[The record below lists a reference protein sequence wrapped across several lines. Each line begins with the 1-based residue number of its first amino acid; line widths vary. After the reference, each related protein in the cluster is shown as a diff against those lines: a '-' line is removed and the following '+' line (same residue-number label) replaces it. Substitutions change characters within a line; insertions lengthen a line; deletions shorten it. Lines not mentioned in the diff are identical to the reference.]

1 MSKKTVRQLAEIV
14 KIPLDR
20 LLVQLKEA
28 GLPATK
34 PEDEISEDEK
44 AKLLAHLRQRHGNT
58 DAENSPNRVVL
69 KRRKVSELKQASVP
83 GTATKT
89 ISVEV
94 RKEKTYIKREQPV
107 VKTSVVK
114 TTPTVVEAVIEK
126 IVVVE
131 TPTVEISMPAVE
143 VSKIVEVET
152 APIVKIAAVA
162 ADKPHKE
169 HRPKKP
175 VIVDD
180 FELEEPE
187 VVLEAKFAVAIK
199 DDKKSKSDK
208 PAKPK
213 EIDEARKQQLEK
225 EQRLEDS
232 INRTAERVRAN
243 AAAKLNPPAQR
254 PRHAN
259 SGTPNNNNASRTN
272 NNGNNNGNTNTPR
285 PNNGNNT
292 PRTNN
297 NAPRPANNS
306 AVAPSANTVTPRP
319 ANTNAPARVNAPP
332 RGTNNAPPR
341 GNNNAGV
348 RGNNNAG
355 GGAGSSANSNRGNN
369 DSGRENNNRN
379 KKKGKGAKQPSR
391 NVIQNDS
398 KHQFEMPVA
407 QMVYEV
413 TVPEMI
419 SVADLANKM
428 NVKAALAI
436 KHLMKLGIMAT
447 INQTIDQDTA
457 AILVEDMGHTPIMQ
471 SDDDFER
478 EMLAEVTED
487 DTHPEL
493 PRAPIVTIMGH
504 VDHGKTSLLDYIR
517 KTRVAAGE
525 AGGITQHIG
534 AYQVKT
540 DHGSVTFL
548 DTPGHAAFTAMR
560 ARGADVTDVVII
572 VVAADDGVMPQTKEA
587 VEHARAAKVPIIVAL
602 NKMDKPGANPDKVM
616 QELSVLNVLAEEWG
630 GDVQFLKISAK
641 TGEGVDDL
649 IESLIVQTE
658 ILELKAPV
666 AGAASG
672 IVIESR
678 LDRGR
683 GAVATILVQRGT
695 LENGQMVLCGHEY
708 GRVRAMFNENGKA
721 IKTAGP
727 CEPVEILGLSGT
739 PNAGDEFLVVQNE
752 RVAKELAKHRE
763 DRKRLKRHAEQAT
776 SLEDV
781 FNRMKAGEQ
790 ASLNL
795 VLKTDVQGSLEALR
809 SSLLEL
815 SNDEVEVK
823 VVYGGVGGINEG
835 DVNLALASGAI
846 LMGFNV
852 RADATSRRMIEER
865 GVDLHYY
872 SIIYEAIDEVKKSIS
887 GMLAPEIKEQFMGLA
902 EVRSVFKSPKLG
914 AIAGCMVLDGT
925 VKRNLPI
932 RVLRD
937 NVVVYEGVLESLRH
951 YKDDVAEVK
960 MGMECGIG
968 VKNYNDVRA
977 GDQIEVFERIEV
989 RREL

>member
-14 KIPLDR
+14 KIPLER

-28 GLPATK
+28 GVNASK
-34 PEDEISEDEK
+34 AEDEISEEEK
-44 AKLLAHLRQRHGNT
+44 TKLLTHLRSRHGNT
-58 DAENSPNRVVL
+58 DTENSPNRVVL
-69 KRRKVSELKQASVP
+69 KRRKVSELKQSSVP
-83 GTATKT
+83 GSATKT

-107 VKTSVVK
+107 VEKVVEKPIEKPIEKVEVK
-114 TTPTVVEAVIEK
+114 TAPVLEK
-126 IVVVE
+126 STVVE
-131 TPTVEISMPAVE
+131 TPVVEKTAEVVAEVKVE
-143 VSKIVEVET
+143 NVSPVPET
-152 APIVKIAAVA
+152 KSVQPEKS
-162 ADKPHKE
+162 HK
-169 HRPKKP
+169 PKKSV
-175 VIVDD
+175 VIEDD
-180 FELEEPE
+180 FEEEPE

-199 DDKKSKSDK
+199 DDKKAKSDK
-208 PAKPK
+208 PAKTK
-213 EIDEARKQQLEK
+213 EADEARKQQLEK
-225 EQRLEDS
+225 ELRVEES
-232 INRTAERVRAN
+232 IRRTAEKVRAN
-243 AAAKLNPPAQR
+243 AAAKQNSSAQQQR
-254 PRHAN
+254 PRH
-259 SGTPNNNNASRTN
+259 NNATPT
-272 NNGNNNGNTNTPR
+272 GNNTPR
-285 PNNGNNT
+285 PNNSANQ
-292 PRTNN
+292 
-297 NAPRPANNS
+297 NAAARPA
-306 AVAPSANTVTPRP
+306 AN
-319 ANTNAPARVNAPP
+319 ANVPARVNAPP
-332 RGTNNAPPR
+332 RGANNALPR
-341 GNNNAGV
+341 GNNQGV

-355 GGAGSSANSNRGNN
+355 GGAGNSANSNRGNDGN
-369 DSGRENNNRN
+369 RENRNPKN
-379 KKKGKGAKQPSR
+379 KKKGAASKQAPR
-391 NVIQNDS
+391 FVANDS

-413 TVPEMI
+413 TIPEMI
-419 SVADLANKM
+419 SVSDLANKM
-428 NVKAALAI
+428 NVKAAIAI

-457 AILVEDMGHTPIMQ
+457 AILVEEMGHTPIMQ
-471 SDDDFER
+471 SDDDFEK

-487 DTHPEL
+487 EVHPEL

-587 VEHARAAKVPIIVAL
+587 IEHARAANVPIIVAM
-602 NKMDKPGANPDKVM
+602 NKMDKEGANPDKVM

-641 TGEGVDDL
+641 TGMGVDDL
-649 IESLIVQTE
+649 IEALIVQTE
-658 ILELKAPV
+658 ILELHAPV

-678 LDRGR
+678 LDKGR

-721 IKTAGP
+721 IKSAGP

-809 SSLLEL
+809 ASLLDL

-835 DVNLALASGAI
+835 DVNLAIASGAI

-902 EVRSVFKSPKLG
+902 EVRDVFKSPKFG
-914 AIAGCMVLDGT
+914 AIAGCMVLDGS

-937 NVVVYEGVLESLRH
+937 NVVVYEGALESLRRF
-951 YKDDVAEVK
+951 KDDVNEVK

>member
-14 KIPLDR
+14 KIPLER

-28 GLPATK
+28 GVNASK
-34 PEDEISEDEK
+34 AEDEISEEEK
-44 AKLLAHLRQRHGNT
+44 TKLLTHLRSRHGNAE
-58 DAENSPNRVVL
+58 AENSPNRVVL
-69 KRRKVSELKQASVP
+69 KRRKVSELKQSSVP
-83 GTATKT
+83 GSATKT

-94 RKEKTYIKREQPV
+94 RKEKTYIKREQPIAEKPIEKV
-107 VKTSVVK
+107 EVQAVPIVEM
-114 TTPTVVEAVIEK
+114 PVVEIP
-126 IVVVE
+126 VVE
-131 TPTVEISMPAVE
+131 KAVE
-143 VSKIVEVET
+143 VVTEVKTENTSSVIETKSVQPEKNHKAKKVVIVE
-152 APIVKIAAVA
+152 
-162 ADKPHKE
+162 
-169 HRPKKP
+169 
-175 VIVDD
+175 DD
-180 FELEEPE
+180 FEEEQE

-199 DDKKSKSDK
+199 DDKKAKSDK
-208 PAKPK
+208 PVKTK

-225 EQRLEDS
+225 QQRLEDS

-243 AAAKLNPPAQR
+243 AAAKQNPPAQQQQR
-254 PRHAN
+254 PR
-259 SGTPNNNNASRTN
+259 NNNSAPA
-272 NNGNNNGNTNTPR
+272 GNNAQR
-285 PNNGNNT
+285 PNNGNN
-292 PRTNN
+292 
-297 NAPRPANNS
+297 AQRPANNN
-306 AVAPSANTVTPRP
+306 AAPSANTVAPRP
-319 ANTNAPARVNAPP
+319 ANANAPARVNAPP
-332 RGTNNAPPR
+332 RGANNNAPPR

-355 GGAGSSANSNRGNN
+355 GGAGNSANSNRGNN
-369 DSGRENNNRN
+369 NDGGRETNNRN
-379 KKKGKGAKQPSR
+379 KKKGKGAKQPAR
-391 NVIQNDS
+391 NVIQNDG

-413 TVPEMI
+413 TIPEMI

-428 NVKAALAI
+428 NVKAAMAI

-457 AILVEDMGHTPIMQ
+457 AILVEEMGHTPIMQ
-471 SDDDFER
+471 SDDDFEK

-487 DTHPEL
+487 ETHPEL

-587 VEHARAAKVPIIVAL
+587 IEHARAANVPIIVAM
-602 NKMDKPGANPDKVM
+602 NKMDKEGANPDKVM

-641 TGEGVDDL
+641 TGMGVDEL

-658 ILELKAPV
+658 ILELHAPV

-678 LDRGR
+678 LDKGR

-752 RVAKELAKHRE
+752 RVAKDLAKHRE

-809 SSLLEL
+809 ASLLDL

-835 DVNLALASGAI
+835 DVNLAIASGAI

-902 EVRSVFKSPKLG
+902 EVRDVFKSPKLG

-937 NVVVYEGVLESLRH
+937 NVVVYEGALESLRRF
-951 YKDDVAEVK
+951 KDDVNEVK

>member
-1 MSKKTVRQLAEIV
+1 V
-14 KIPLDR
+14 
-20 LLVQLKEA
+20 
-28 GLPATK
+28 
-34 PEDEISEDEK
+34 
-44 AKLLAHLRQRHGNT
+44 
-58 DAENSPNRVVL
+58 
-69 KRRKVSELKQASVP
+69 
-83 GTATKT
+83 T
-89 ISVEV
+89 I
-94 RKEKTYIKREQPV
+94 
-107 VKTSVVK
+107 
-114 TTPTVVEAVIEK
+114 
-126 IVVVE
+126 
-131 TPTVEISMPAVE
+131 
-143 VSKIVEVET
+143 
-152 APIVKIAAVA
+152 
-162 ADKPHKE
+162 
-169 HRPKKP
+169 
-175 VIVDD
+175 
-180 FELEEPE
+180 
-187 VVLEAKFAVAIK
+187 
-199 DDKKSKSDK
+199 
-208 PAKPK
+208 
-213 EIDEARKQQLEK
+213 
-225 EQRLEDS
+225 
-232 INRTAERVRAN
+232 
-243 AAAKLNPPAQR
+243 
-254 PRHAN
+254 
-259 SGTPNNNNASRTN
+259 
-272 NNGNNNGNTNTPR
+272 
-285 PNNGNNT
+285 
-292 PRTNN
+292 
-297 NAPRPANNS
+297 
-306 AVAPSANTVTPRP
+306 
-319 ANTNAPARVNAPP
+319 
-332 RGTNNAPPR
+332 
-341 GNNNAGV
+341 
-348 RGNNNAG
+348 
-355 GGAGSSANSNRGNN
+355 
-369 DSGRENNNRN
+369 
-379 KKKGKGAKQPSR
+379 
-391 NVIQNDS
+391 
-398 KHQFEMPVA
+398 
-407 QMVYEV
+407 
-413 TVPEMI
+413 PEMI
-419 SVADLANKM
+419 IVSDLANKM
-428 NVKAALAI
+428 SVKAALVI

-447 INQTIDQDTA
+447 INQSIDQDTA
-457 AILVEDMGHTPIMQ
+457 AILVEDMGHVAVMQ
-471 SDDDFER
+471 SDDDFEK
-478 EMLAEVTED
+478 EMLAEVTEED
-487 DTHPEL
+487 NHPEL

-587 VEHARAAKVPIIVAL
+587 VEHARAAKVPIIIAM

-616 QELSVLNVLAEEWG
+616 QELSVIDVLAEEWG

-641 TGEGVDDL
+641 TGQGVDDL

-658 ILELKAPV
+658 ILELKAPID
-666 AGAASG
+666 GAASG

-727 CEPVEILGLSGT
+727 CEPVEILGLSST

-752 RVAKELAKHRE
+752 RIAKELAKHRE
-763 DRKRLKRHAEQAT
+763 DRKRFTRHAAQ
-776 SLEDV
+776 
-781 FNRMKAGEQ
+781 Q
-790 ASLNL
+790 ASKLDEVFSKMTSGELASVNL

-809 SSLLEL
+809 SSLIDL

-887 GMLAPEIKEQFMGLA
+887 GMLAPEIKEQIVGLA
-902 EVRSVFKSPKLG
+902 QVREVFKSPKLG
-914 AIAGCMVLDGT
+914 AIAGCMVIDGF

-932 RVLRD
+932 RVLRE
-937 NVVVYEGVLESLRH
+937 NVVIYEGQLESLRRF
-951 YKDDVAEVK
+951 KDDIAEVK

-989 RREL
+989 KREL